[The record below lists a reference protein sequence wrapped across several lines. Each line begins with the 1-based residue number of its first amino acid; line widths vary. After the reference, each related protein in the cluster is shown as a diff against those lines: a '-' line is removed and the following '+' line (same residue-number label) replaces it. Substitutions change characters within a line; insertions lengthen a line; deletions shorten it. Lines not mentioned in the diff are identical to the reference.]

1 MVADDAQSQSALR
14 SSAQFATT
22 HWSVVLAAGQHV
34 SPQAAA
40 ALEQLCRTY
49 WYPLYAFIRR
59 QGYGAEEA
67 EDFVQGFFQRLLA
80 RDFLKKASRDRGRFR
95 SFLLTLLKHFLGDER
110 DRQGALKR
118 GGATVFVALEDED
131 AEARFQAELAVED
144 TPDHFFDRAWAQSV
158 MRSAWGRLKAEHEAD
173 GKAEAF
179 SRLKPFLSRVARDGE
194 YAELGQRLGANAHA
208 IGMAVSRLRQRYRE
222 CVRTEIA
229 HTVTTPVEVDEEMHY
244 LLEVLGAGQ

>member
-1 MVADDAQSQSALR
+1 MAAMAFPGSGEL
-14 SSAQFATT
+14 SSAFPPT
-22 HWSVVLAAGQHV
+22 HWSVVLAAGNAP
-34 SPQAAA
+34 SPEARE
-40 ALEQLCRTY
+40 ALERLCRAY

-59 QGYGAEEA
+59 QGCGVEEA
-67 EDFVQGFFQRLLA
+67 KDLAQGFFQRLLA

-95 SFLLTLLKHFLGDER
+95 SFLLTLLKHSLGDER

-118 GGATVFVALEDED
+118 GGATVFVALDDED
-131 AEARFQAELAVED
+131 AEVRFQTELAVEG
-144 TPDHFFDRAWAQSV
+144 TPERFFDRAWAQSV
-158 MRSAWGRLKAEHEAD
+158 MRGAWHRLRAEQEAD
-173 GKAEAF
+173 GKADMF
-179 SRLKPFLSRVARDGE
+179 SQLKPFLSRVARDGE

-244 LLEVLGAGQ
+244 LLEVLGACQ